1 MEDDDRKPDFDPT
14 HLLDDWKPFE
24 PARPMVAPPEL
35 DLSALRAETDR
46 RPEPRL
52 DAERLARLK
61 KRGFQMDDVEDVD
74 APEIVVPVVGAPAA
88 LDIAGIDEALSAAAG
103 LAHRQRP
110 VAEPPRIDSLPRDEV
125 VAEPRLLRQWQPGC
139 WTGVRRKLSGA
150 STELLKDAEGHP
162 FIETHPPQWLLA
174 VWPPQ
179 GLDVPLLG
187 RWPDRALL
195 VGAQQ
200 SQAADR
206 LVLQQAVPEQAPL
219 WIGELDADWPLI
231 AELVLLHD
239 AALKPFQLETLR
251 ALIEEERL
259 ARFAR
264 LNNAY
269 EPGGGSGAQR
279 RPQ

>member
-1 MEDDDRKPDFDPT
+1 RKTDFDPT
-14 HLLDDWKPFE
+14 HLLDDWRPLE
-24 PARPMVAPPEL
+24 PARPLVAPPEL
-35 DLSALRAETDR
+35 DLSGLRTETDQ

-61 KRGFQMDDVEDVD
+61 KRGFQMDDVEDIEAPEIAMPLVD
-74 APEIVVPVVGAPAA
+74 APPT
-88 LDIAGIDEALSAAAG
+88 LDLAGIDEALSAAAG
-103 LAHRQRP
+103 LAQPQQHP
-110 VAEPPRIDSLPRDEV
+110 TPGPPQIESLARDQPGD
-125 VAEPRLLRQWQPGC
+125 PRLLRHWQPRA
-139 WTGVRRKLSGA
+139 WIGVRRKLSGA
-150 STELLKDAEGHP
+150 STELLKSADGQP
-162 FIETHPPQWLLA
+162 IIESHPPQWLLA

-239 AALKPFQLETLR
+239 AALKPFQLEALR